1 MLCSAHYEQICN
13 TNKAEKPST
22 WSRRLKFGLICRAE
36 LLWAGKV
43 YQILSQILNLCDTNL
58 CYTSKSSLMFVL
70 VFPSCAVRP
79 HHNCDKKE
87 TQRK

>member
-1 MLCSAHYEQICN
+1 MSKFVTPTKLRSHLPGVEGLNLGSFAEQN
-13 TNKAEKPST
+13 Y
-22 WSRRLKFGLICRAE
+22 FGRD
-36 LLWAGKV
+36 KV

-79 HHNCDKKE
+79 QHNCDKKE